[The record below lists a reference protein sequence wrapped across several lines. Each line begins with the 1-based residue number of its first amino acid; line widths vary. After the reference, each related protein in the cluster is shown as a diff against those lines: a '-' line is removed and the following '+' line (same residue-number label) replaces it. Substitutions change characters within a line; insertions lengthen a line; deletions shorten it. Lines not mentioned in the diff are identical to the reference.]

1 MKVQVNDA
9 ANSQKELVFEIPYDV
24 YEKAAENELNK
35 IMPDVK
41 IHGFRQG
48 KAPKEIV
55 RKQYAHKIKSN
66 AIERV
71 LNSSIQEAFTA
82 NSIRPLSQANVKDI
96 EFEENKPIT
105 FKALVDVFPVLNLSK
120 YKDFEFERKIVSVSD
135 VSVDNALESVKERQ
149 MTYEPVKNRQDVIN
163 GDIAVID
170 FVGKKDGVAFDGGT
184 AEKFSLNI
192 GSGQFIPGFE
202 DGVIGMKIGEVKD
215 LNLKFPDEYGQPDL
229 AGKDV
234 VFTVTLHEIKEKV
247 APVIDDEFAKDVN
260 PACETLADLKNII
273 RKNLQADV
281 DGRSKFEA
289 FGNMLSKIVEENPFE
304 VPFSFVKEQAERMA
318 YNSMNQF
325 YQMGLNPEQ
334 VGINFETMVGQHIPQ
349 ATEQVKQALVINEI
363 AKLENIVVNDED
375 TDKFLSYH
383 ADLQGIPLE
392 DLKKELSDRQ
402 QLESIKNDVLGDK
415 VYEYLLS
422 VNKITDKNITKEE
435 YDNVGMPEKSSTR
448 EEKPKAKRTTKA
460 KKDSDGE
467 EKPKKESKP
476 KTTRAKKTVSDEG
489 K

>member
-135 VSVDNALESVKERQ
+135 VSVDNALESAKERQ

-402 QLESIKNDVLGDK
+402 QLEGIKNDVLGDK

-435 YDNVGMPEKSSTR
+435 YDNVGMPEKSSKS

>member
-9 ANSQKELVFEIPYDV
+9 ANSQKELIFEVPFENYAKV
-24 YEKAAENELNK
+24 AENELNK
-35 IMPDVK
+35 IMPTVK
-41 IHGFRQG
+41 VHGFRQG

-55 RKQYAHKIKSN
+55 RKQYSHKIKAN
-66 AIERV
+66 ALERV
-71 LNSSIQEAFTA
+71 LNNSIQEAFTS
-82 NSIRPLSQANVKDI
+82 NSIRPLSQANVKDVV
-96 EFEENKPIT
+96 FEEDKPIT
-105 FKALVDVFPVLNLSK
+105 FTALVDVFPVIKLDK
-120 YKDFEFERKIVSVSD
+120 YKDFDFERKVVSISD
-135 VSVDNALESVKERQ
+135 SDVDNALDAIKDRQ
-149 MTYEPVKNRQDVIN
+149 MTYEPVTNRQEVIN

-170 FVGKKDGVAFDGGT
+170 FVGKKDGVAFAGGS

-215 LNLKFPDEYGQPDL
+215 LNLTFPKEYGQPDL

-247 APVIDDEFAKDVN
+247 APKIDDEFAKDVN
-260 PACETLADLKNII
+260 PNCETLKDLKELIT
-273 RKNLQADV
+273 KGLQSDV
-281 DGRSKFEA
+281 DSRAKFEV
-289 FGNMLSKIVEENPFE
+289 FGVMLNKIVSENPFE

-318 YNSMNQF
+318 YNSMTQF

-363 AKLENIVVNDED
+363 AKIENIVVNDED

-383 ADLQGIPLE
+383 ADLQGRSLD
-392 DLKKELSDRQ
+392 DLKKELSDKQ

-415 VYEYLLS
+415 VYEYLVS
-422 VNKITDKNITKEE
+422 VNKVKDIKMTKAEF
-435 YDNVGMPEKSSTR
+435 DNVGQAEVKDNKEDK
-448 EEKPKAKRTTKA
+448 EEKPKKRATKPRTTKA
-460 KKDSDGE
+460 KKTE
-467 EKPKKESKP
+467 ES
-476 KTTRAKKTVSDEG
+476 SEG
-489 K
+489 